1 MQFIVTAHPEAFTD
15 VDAAQQFAANLV
27 RDTGETLYVLPVGN
41 RMPGFKVENVGIM
54 VTLEEGEET
63 EQTEQEWQKEFASA
77 LAVDM
82 KFGGVPK
89 ARAVRLYRDAFHCS
103 LAESL
108 MAIDIA
114 IGELNAG
121 EDI

>member
-27 RDTGETLYVLPVGN
+27 RDTGEILYVLPVGS
-41 RMPGFKVENVGIM
+41 REPGFKVENVGIM
-54 VTLEEGEET
+54 VTLEEGEK
-63 EQTEQEWQKEFASA
+63 TEQEWRDQFARG
-77 LAVDM
+77 LASDIRNN
-82 KFGGVPK
+82 GVPK
-89 ARAVRLYRDAFHCS
+89 ARAVRLYRDAYHAS

-121 EDI
+121 KDN